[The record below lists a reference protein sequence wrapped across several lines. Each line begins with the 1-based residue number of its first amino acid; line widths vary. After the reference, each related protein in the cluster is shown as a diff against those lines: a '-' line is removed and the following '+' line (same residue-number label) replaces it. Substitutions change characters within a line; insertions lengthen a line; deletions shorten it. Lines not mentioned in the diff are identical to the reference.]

1 MPLNDL
7 DLAELARE
15 RHDWPQAALGYA
27 RALASLPADD
37 DRRRLVAHRGHGA
50 ALYRMGRTPEAA
62 ADFERARAL
71 ARRLGDAEAEI
82 DVLLEHATALD
93 WSNDAPAAKA
103 RTEEAA
109 AVAQQS
115 GVSTRAVRVGL
126 AVASGR
132 ALFREGRWVAA
143 AQQLEMAVGEAEQ
156 AGPPAYEQLVIA
168 LLLLEVVLPNLGRVE
183 DAALVS
189 ERAVAL
195 TRARGDKLNLA
206 SAINNRR
213 NVRVARGELLAA
225 IDDQREFM
233 AIGREIGMLLAE
245 YFAEYNIA
253 ELLYQAGEVEAA
265 SAHAVRANRWE
276 VERHDFAERPVAG
289 LLRARMLAFQ
299 GLVAEARA
307 QLDQI
312 RAALE
317 EARTAGRPAGALAPS
332 EEVLALMVDLATRNA
347 TDEEWDALEARSE
360 RDSLEQEPIEVVEMR
375 ALAARRQGRAS
386 EAEALFARALDKASR
401 IPNVMLPR
409 LRKGVAQA

>member
-27 RALASLPADD
+27 RALAALPADD
-37 DRRRLVAHRGHGA
+37 DRRRLVAHRGQGA
-50 ALYRMGRTPEAA
+50 ALYRAGRTPEAA

-71 ARRLGDAEAEI
+71 AKKLGDVEAEVE
-82 DVLLEHATALD
+82 VLLEHATALD

-109 AVAQQS
+109 AVAQQA
-115 GVSTRAVRVGL
+115 GVGTRAVRVGL
-126 AVASGR
+126 AVAKGR
-132 ALFREGRWVAA
+132 ALFREGRWAAA

-168 LLLLEVVLPNLGRVE
+168 LLLLEVVLPNLGRLE

-233 AIGREIGMLLAE
+233 AIGRELGMLLAE
-245 YFAEYNIA
+245 YFGEYNIA

-276 VERHDFAERPVAG
+276 AERHGFAGRPVAA
-289 LLRARMLAFQ
+289 LLRARLLAFQ

-307 QLDQI
+307 QLDEI
-312 RAALE
+312 RAALDA
-317 EARTAGRPAGALAPS
+317 AREAGRPAGALAPS

-360 RDSLEQEPIEVVEMR
+360 RDSLEQEPIEVVELR

-386 EAEALFARALDKASR
+386 EAQAIFARALDKASR

-409 LRKGVAQA
+409 LRKGAAQA